1 MKLQMISG
9 CIADSLTANGKE
21 EVDMT
26 TDERLLVTHSIM
38 NWLLSHPEENDRFL
52 NFLMQDFIGEFGDF
66 SSTDK
71 PCECCGDTICTW
83 DIDV

>member
-38 NWLLSHPEENDRFL
+38 N
-52 NFLMQDFIGEFGDF
+52 
-66 SSTDK
+66 
-71 PCECCGDTICTW
+71 
-83 DIDV
+83 